1 MDNQTTVEKN
11 GVVSRVNLAPAAA
24 LPLVLF
30 AGASHAA
37 VDASAATSEIAGMA
51 APIAAIG
58 GAILLILVGI
68 KAWKMIRRAM

>member
-1 MDNQTTVEKN
+1 MDNQTVKT

-30 AGASHAA
+30 ASASHAA
-37 VDASAATSEIAGMA
+37 IDASEATAEIAGLA
-51 APIAAIG
+51 GPIAAIG
-58 GAILLILVGI
+58 GAVLLIMVGI

>member
-1 MDNQTTVEKN
+1 MDKQTTVEKN
-11 GVVSRVNLAPAAA
+11 GVVSRVNLAPAA

-30 AGASHAA
+30 AGAANA
-37 VDASAATSEIAGMA
+37 TVDASAATAEIAGMA

-58 GAILLILVGI
+58 GAILLILVAI